1 VVHLQ
6 PSAIIVVGDD
16 PSFVYLMQRYARESA
31 HRVMTIHP
39 YEDVLAIIRREQPVA
54 IVLELDTPTA
64 ATQQLLERLRSS
76 PDTSAIPT
84 IVCTWTE
91 DRDLAIESD
100 TAAVCL
106 HKPVLYADFLSALS
120 LLGIEH

>member
-1 VVHLQ
+1 M
-6 PSAIIVVGDD
+6 VVGDD

-31 HRVMTIHP
+31 YQVTTIHP
-39 YEDVLAIIRREQPVA
+39 HEDVLAIIRREQPVA
-54 IVLELDTPTA
+54 IILELDTPTA
-64 ATQQLLERLRSS
+64 ATQRLLERLRLN

-100 TAAVCL
+100 TDSVCL

>member
-1 VVHLQ
+1 M
-6 PSAIIVVGDD
+6 VVGDD

-31 HRVMTIHP
+31 YRVMTSHP
-39 YEDVLAIIRREQPVA
+39 HEDVLAIIRREQPVA

-64 ATQQLLERLRSS
+64 AAQQLLKRLRSN
-76 PDTSAIPT
+76 PDTSAIPA

-91 DRDLAIESD
+91 DKDLAIESD

-120 LLGIEH
+120 LLGVDH